1 MISDYVSLQRRGRD
15 YWACCPFHNEKTPSF
30 QVKTFHQC
38 YVCYGCGKKGDV
50 INFVMEMDKL
60 SFNEA
65 LEKLARKVG
74 MEVPERTIDIKY
86 KKQKELLEKI
96 YSINRDA
103 ALFYHS
109 NLRTNDGLI
118 ALEYLYSRQL
128 TQETI
133 TKFGIGYST
142 DYSSLINHLKEKGFS
157 IESMKEAGVVGV
169 TDDGTP
175 YDFFAKRLII
185 PIISASGK
193 VIGFTGR
200 SLEKKPDHAKYKN
213 TPTTAAFNKRKN
225 LFGVNMYKQYVP
237 AGNRAMI
244 LVEGHMDV
252 ISLFQAGIKN
262 VVASMGT
269 ALTQEQCK
277 EIKRFADV
285 IYVSYDGDSAGQ
297 AATLKGLSLLKNEG
311 LEVRVVQLKNNMD
324 PDDYVKK
331 YGKEGYLKL
340 IDEALPL
347 IDFKL
352 KKIEEKYSFTNY
364 DEKVKYLKEA
374 VNILNELD
382 EVEKAVYIEK
392 VSSISG
398 LSQDRI
404 VSNLQVDNKT
414 KSAINTLDSVYKKK
428 NEQNALAIAEK
439 YVLSSMIFGKNYVVF
454 GDVNIDY
461 FAEEGHKKI
470 YEYIEKCAKESK
482 MPIASR
488 LYDLTGK
495 DDADSI
501 IDATD
506 EVKIEN
512 QALFYKQCVKKL
524 LNRYVDK
531 EIKKTI
537 ADLNN
542 ETNDDNKIKLKQ
554 KIVALTHMKK

>member
-364 DEKVKYLKEA
+364 DEKVKYLKKA

-382 EVEKAVYIEK
+382 EVEKTVYIEK
-392 VSSISG
+392 VSRTSG

-404 VSNLQVDNKT
+404 VSNLQVDNKN